1 MAADLMVIV
10 NGCNRFYYF
19 YILKLKLKLMDG
31 LECEEGSS
39 LLEGDESNENIK
51 NSKLTSAK
59 RCAPQTKRKKKQ
71 QTFCK
76 SWLTVPEF
84 LTNFKKF

>member
-1 MAADLMVIV
+1 MVLV
-10 NGCNRFYYF
+10 NGCDRFYYF
-19 YILKLKLKLMDG
+19 YILKLKLMDG

-39 LLEGDESNENIK
+39 LSEEDESNENIN

-59 RCAPQTKRKKKQ
+59 RCAPPTKRKKKQ
-71 QTFCK
+71 QTICK

-84 LTNFKKF
+84 LTNFN